1 MVQTCNATRHPK
13 SSEWSESA
21 SVQTSRV
28 TGFSGPRCKRQCSLV
43 RRRQHL
49 ASCSK
54 NIIRQSASS
63 RGETITDNNGATD
76 YRPEG
81 ELNRKWLF
89 CGLLRK
95 GSLFSLLSEGPAQ
108 SPSGEK
114 CFPYFEPQ
122 PRETGSNDEETG
134 FVTRRLGLLAATNSW

>member
-13 SSEWSESA
+13 SREWSESA

-28 TGFSGPRCKRQCSLV
+28 TGFPGPRCKRQCSLV

-76 YRPEG
+76 YRRQG
-81 ELNRKWLF
+81 KLNRKWLF

-95 GSLFSLLSEGPAQ
+95 ARSFLCSQKGRPSLLP
-108 SPSGEK
+108 
-114 CFPYFEPQ
+114 
-122 PRETGSNDEETG
+122 
-134 FVTRRLGLLAATNSW
+134 V